1 MMPKLRL
8 TRLIKPEIVSIIIS
22 ISAFGFLLGIV
33 GVFQPWGLQYFQIG
47 LILLAI
53 NSWLFVIAS
62 HIAKPEIVP
71 SLIRLSVVGKILGI
85 IGMLQYWDIQYFQ
98 YGFYLL
104 GICTIL
110 FIVAAHLPVKEETPA

>member
-8 TRLIKPEIVSIIIS
+8 TRLIKPEIVPSIIS
-22 ISAFGFLLGIV
+22 LSALGFILGIG
-33 GVFQPWGLQYFQIG
+33 GVFQPWGIQYFQFG
-47 LILLAI
+47 LILLVI
-53 NSWLFVIAS
+53 SSWLFVIAS
-62 HIAKPEIVP
+62 HIAKPEVVS
-71 SLIRLSVVGKILGI
+71 SLLRLSVAGKILGI

-110 FIVAAHLPVKEETPA
+110 FIVAAHLPVKEEANA